1 MYYYLCLGSKVKF
14 KMTEFGLEVISTV
27 ENEDGKPVEFSTSTS
42 DKNLKKESPANDMGD
57 EKKVE
62 GIQSFEIISCKSSAL
77 TLFKRNY
84 RCILWPHISKL
95 CL

>member
-42 DKNLKKESPANDMGD
+42 DKNLKKESPTNDMGD

-62 GIQSFEIISCKSSAL
+62 GIQSFEIISFHCLSPVEIIDNFKMI
-77 TLFKRNY
+77 LFK
-84 RCILWPHISKL
+84 SL
-95 CL
+95 CMH

>member
-42 DKNLKKESPANDMGD
+42 DKNLKKESPTNDMGD

-62 GIQSFEIISCKSSAL
+62 GIQSFEIISFHCLSPVK
-77 TLFKRNY
+77 TIDNFKMILFK
-84 RCILWPHISKL
+84 SL
-95 CL
+95 CMH